1 MLVLKDT
8 DIGGN
13 FGNWHEQVISG
24 ETIIVSSPKK
34 ENVIIITEKDYNEM
48 MKAKRNAEYLSK
60 IDKSIENHKKGDTI
74 SFTMEELREMEAD
87 DWKPTERILEFER
100 KHGIKRNG
108 DIIQ

>member
-1 MLVLKDT
+1 MLVLRDT

-24 ETIIVSSPKK
+24 ETIIVSSP
-34 ENVIIITEKDYNEM
+34 
-48 MKAKRNAEYLSK
+48 KAKRNAEYLSK